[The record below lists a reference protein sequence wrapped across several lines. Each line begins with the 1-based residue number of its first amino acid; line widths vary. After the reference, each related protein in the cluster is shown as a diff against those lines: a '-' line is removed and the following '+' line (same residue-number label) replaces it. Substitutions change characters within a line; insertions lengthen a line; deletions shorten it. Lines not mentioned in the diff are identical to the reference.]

1 MDMFIQ
7 SLVNGVTGSLI
18 LILIA
23 SGLCLIFGIMH
34 IVNFAHGEFF
44 MLGGFGA
51 WLFFVRYPLPF
62 IESDHLR
69 YIFSVMLSMTFV
81 GLLGGQKGQ
90 ANNAV
95 WHILT

>member
-44 MLGGFGA
+44 MLGDLGRGFS
-51 WLFFVRYPLPF
+51 LPGNRSPSLNR
-62 IESDHLR
+62 IICD
-69 YIFSVMLSMTFV
+69 IFS
-81 GLLGGQKGQ
+81 Q
-90 ANNAV
+90 
-95 WHILT
+95 